1 MYGRG
6 NQMGF
11 GPPVTPDIIKNL
23 IIANCVV
30 FIAQH
35 LTRSSGLVT
44 DLGVVSPYLAVH
56 ELQLWR
62 PFTYMWLHST
72 STPFHILFNMFTLW
86 MFGSQ
91 MALHWGEQRFIRFYL
106 ACGVGAGILIA
117 VVPTIP
123 VIMGISGWTME
134 LAIPTLGA
142 SGAVMGCLLAY
153 SLTWPNRTI
162 QLIFPPIPIK
172 AIWLIPF
179 IFFMEYS
186 SSSSNVSHIGH
197 LGGVVV
203 GWAYLVREGRT
214 PGIPTVASLKQRWHR
229 YQMRQKLR
237 AVHEEERRERKRQ
250 DDDHTFH

>member
-6 NQMGF
+6 NQTGF
-11 GPPVTPDIIKNL
+11 GPPVTPNIIKNL
-23 IIANCVV
+23 MIANGVV

-35 LTRSSGLVT
+35 LTGGLVSK
-44 DLGVVSPYLAVH
+44 LGVVSPAQVWLH
-56 ELQLWR
+56 FELWR

-72 STPFHILFNMFTLW
+72 TSPFHIIFNMFALW

-106 ACGVGAGILIA
+106 ACGVGAGLLIA
-117 VVPTIP
+117 TVPFFPVV
-123 VIMGISGWTME
+123 MGWSEMSYE

-162 QLIFPPIPIK
+162 QLIFPPIPLK
-172 AIWLIPF
+172 AIWLIPL
-179 IFFMEYS
+179 IFFMEFS
-186 SSSSNVSHIGH
+186 SGQQGVSHVGH

-203 GWAYLVREGRT
+203 GYFYLLHEGRT
-214 PGIPTVASLKQRWHR
+214 PGVPTIQNLKLRWRR
-229 YQMRQKLR
+229 YQMRRKLR
-237 AVHEEERRERKRQ
+237 SVHEEERRERKRR
-250 DDDHTFH
+250 DDNDRTFH

>member
-1 MYGRG
+1 VYGRG

-11 GPPVTPDIIKNL
+11 GPPVTPNIVKNL

-35 LTRSSGLVT
+35 FSGGLVSK
-44 DLGVVSPYLAVH
+44 LGTVSPASVWLNF
-56 ELQLWR
+56 EIWR

-72 STPFHILFNMFTLW
+72 QSPFHLLFNMFTLW

-91 MALHWGEQRFIRFYL
+91 MALHWGEQRFIRFYM
-106 ACGVGAGILIA
+106 ACGVGAGFLIA
-117 VVPTIP
+117 SYPFVP
-123 VIMGISGWTME
+123 VIMGITPASYE

-153 SLTWPNRTI
+153 SLTWPDRTI

-179 IFFMEYS
+179 IFFMEFS
-186 SSSSNVSHIGH
+186 SGQQGVSHIGH
-197 LGGVVV
+197 LGGVLV
-203 GWAYLVREGRT
+203 GWAYLVNEGRT
-214 PGIPTVASLKQRWHR
+214 PGIPTVASLKLKWRR

-237 AVHEEERRERKRQ
+237 SVHEEEQRERKRK
-250 DDDHTFH
+250 DDDKTFH